1 MHTPGHLPMVAIGA
15 AAGAC
20 VRWAIGEIVVV
31 DAFPWHTLLVN
42 VVGCAAFA
50 AVTARPI
57 PMRVDRLLAAGF
69 CGGLTT
75 FSTFAVEIVDLIDRD
90 KAGIAII
97 YVTLSLLLGLV
108 AFRAVRHQMAQPPRL
123 ESVS

>member
-1 MHTPGHLPMVAIGA
+1 MVVIGG

-20 VRWAIGEIVVV
+20 VRWAVGELISV
-31 DAFPWHTLLVN
+31 DVFPWHTLLVN

-50 AVTARPI
+50 AVTARPL

-75 FSTFAVEIVDLIDRD
+75 FSTFAIEVVDLMDRD
-90 KAGIAII
+90 EAGTAIL
-97 YVTLSLLLGLV
+97 YLTSSLLLGLA
-108 AFRAVRHQMAQPPRL
+108 AFSAVRHWIHPRL
-123 ESVS
+123 TARSAQ